1 MNACAMA
8 TVATAVWQK
17 VLVVSVLDCDLIVH
31 TQVLLLWRVSISS
44 LRHDS
49 RGSFD
54 ITMPEHACFYA
65 SVNQPQPRP
74 SCSKL
79 S

>member
-31 TQVLLLWRVSISS
+31 TQVLLLWRVS
-44 LRHDS
+44 H
-49 RGSFD
+49 
-54 ITMPEHACFYA
+54 
-65 SVNQPQPRP
+65 
-74 SCSKL
+74 
-79 S
+79 